1 MGKLIFFLIII
12 GAVYFLFFKKPEVQN
27 SNKQKTSNKN
37 NDSEELIMC
46 DQCKTFTPKSEIKKI
61 NGKNICKDCYDNS

>member
-12 GAVYFLFFKKPEVQN
+12 AIVYFLFFKKPSTIQD
-27 SNKQKTSNKN
+27 KN
-37 NDSEELIMC
+37 INTNENDSEELIMC
-46 DQCKTFTPKSEIKKI
+46 DKCKTFTPKNEIKKI